1 MEVEEPAPSL
11 PPYLSEVGRAGPAAL
26 GGTEGAADGEL
37 DGQAGHG
44 ARGEGLDPAH
54 GLQQGRLALG
64 ALQGQL
70 AAHGAGVVD
79 DAHTGGVGAHV
90 QRLNH
95 TRHEHFDLLKLVWPH
110 AA

>member
-26 GGTEGAADGEL
+26 GGAEGTADGEL

-95 TRHEHFDLLKLVWPH
+95 ARHEHFDLLKLVWPH